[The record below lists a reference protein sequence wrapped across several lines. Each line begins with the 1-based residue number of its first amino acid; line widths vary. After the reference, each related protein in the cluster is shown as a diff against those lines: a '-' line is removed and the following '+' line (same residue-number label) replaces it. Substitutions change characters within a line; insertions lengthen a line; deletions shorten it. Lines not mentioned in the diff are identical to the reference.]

1 MTHSPLDILMLSEAY
16 CTHTRRWAAGLAAAG
31 LRVAVLSQNPAEPIE
46 GIETLRF
53 QVPPPSLKYPARWL
67 GRYRKALGEILSRLA
82 PRLVHMH
89 FLDDWRLDRELLGPR
104 PLVISTW
111 GADVLTQ
118 GPPEDADLHR
128 RKAALLQLADRVSAT
143 TRFLADATAAYGPLP
158 REAIEVI
165 PFGVVVEDFAAAAA
179 TADRPPTVGFLKHL
193 EPKYGPDVLLKAFAM
208 VLDALPAAKLVF
220 YGDGSMRAG
229 LARLADELGATRA
242 VTFHGAIPYSQVPAA
257 MAGMDV
263 YAMPSVHASETFG
276 VSAVEAQAAAVPVVA
291 SRLPGVTEAVQDGV
305 TAILTPPGDATA
317 LAAALRRL
325 LADGELLRKMGR
337 AGRAFVAEN
346 FQWSRCVQRMMDLYR
361 SVLEKH
367 D

>member
-1 MTHSPLDILMLSEAY
+1 MTPAALDLLMLSEAY
-16 CTHTRRWAAGLAAAG
+16 TTHTRRWAAALAGAG

-46 GIETLRF
+46 GVQTLRF

-67 GRYRKALGEILSRLA
+67 GRYRKALGQTLERLA
-82 PRLVHMH
+82 PPLVHMH
-89 FLDDWRLDRELLGPR
+89 FLDDWRLDRTLLGSR

-111 GADVLTQ
+111 GADVLPQ
-118 GPPEDADLHR
+118 GPPEDAALHH

-143 TRFLADATAAYGPLP
+143 TNFLADATAAYGGIG
-158 REAIEVI
+158 RAGIEVI
-165 PFGVVVEDFAAAAA
+165 PFGVVVEDFAPAPAGAP
-179 TADRPPTVGFLKHL
+179 RPPTVGFLKHL
-193 EPKYGPDVLLKAFAM
+193 EPKYGPDVLLKAFGLVFA
-208 VLDALPAAKLVF
+208 ALPAARLVF
-220 YGDGSMRAG
+220 YGDGSMRTQLG
-229 LARLADELGATRA
+229 QRTQDMRLAAA
-242 VTFHGAIPYSQVPAA
+242 VSFRGAIPYSQVPRA

-291 SRLPGVTEAVQDGV
+291 SRLPGVAEAVQDGRS
-305 TAILTPPGDATA
+305 AILTPPGDAAA
-317 LAAALRRL
+317 LAAALLRVLGDAELRR
-325 LADGELLRKMGR
+325 RMGQ
-337 AGRAFVAEN
+337 AGRAFVTEH